1 MTSTCPTF
9 VSQSFAVRDAAH
21 MAHLTSRSYAQH
33 MALDEFYT
41 SLTDLIDKY
50 AEVYMG
56 LEQEIPTY
64 PRIKALDYDDPVEL
78 LEDYLAL
85 TRREMKGDMESQ
97 ALLNI
102 LAEIE
107 ELTGQTI
114 YKLKFLK

>member
-1 MTSTCPTF
+1 MSCPEF

-33 MALDEFYT
+33 MALSDFYT
-41 SLTDLIDKY
+41 ALTDLVDKY

-64 PRIKALDYDDPVEL
+64 PRIKALDYDEPVEL

-85 TRREMKGDMESQ
+85 IRREMKGDHDSQ

-102 LAEIE
+102 LAEME
-107 ELTGQTI
+107 ELTGQSI

>member
-1 MTSTCPTF
+1 MSTCPEF

-33 MALDEFYT
+33 MALSDFYT
-41 SLTDLIDKY
+41 GLTDLIDKY
-50 AEVYMG
+50 AEAYMG
-56 LEQEIPTY
+56 LEQEIPVY
-64 PRIKALDYDDPVEL
+64 PRIKALDYEDPVEL

-85 TRREMKGDMESQ
+85 IRREMKGDADSQ

-102 LAEIE
+102 LAGIE
-107 ELTGQTI
+107 ELTAQTI